1 MMSPLAAL
9 TLSITVLAAIDT
21 YLTATILPLPVWVT
35 FIAWASFFACGGG
48 QQGFVKSV
56 ISNWVGVL
64 IGTVALLI
72 IQFAPT
78 SAILAAISVGVCSGA
93 MIVASAAPGLKYPPA
108 IVFGFASFFSTVFG
122 TGHGVFEV
130 GMHHPTFVAMASM
143 LLGAGF
149 GIASEYFANALT
161 VRAPE
166 MARP

>member
-1 MMSPLAAL
+1 MMPPLAAL
-9 TLSITVLAAIDT
+9 TLSITILAAIDT

-48 QQGFVKSV
+48 TQGFIKSV
-56 ISNWVGVL
+56 ASNWVGVL

-72 IQFAPT
+72 IQFAPQ
-78 SAILAAISVGVCSGA
+78 SPVLAAISVGVCSGA

-122 TGHGVFEV
+122 TGHGVFEI
-130 GMHHPTFVAMASM
+130 GPHHPTFVAMVSM
-143 LLGAGF
+143 LLGAFF
-149 GIASEYFANALT
+149 GIVSEYFANALT

-166 MARP
+166 MAKT